1 MFRARGEN
9 PRFGLFKDNVLIT
22 ESKGKGKVDSQGQ
35 LLHMVPELMSQRTR
49 TKRKRMVG
57 KSMNQSST
65 NSTNVTFK
73 LSKRSTSKSHRR

>member
-9 PRFGLFKDNVLIT
+9 PRFGLFKDNILVN
-22 ESKGKGKVDSQGQ
+22 ESKVRGKVDSQGQ
-35 LLHMVPELMSQRTR
+35 LLHMIPELMSTRAR
-49 TKRKRMVG
+49 TKRKRITG

-73 LSKRSTSKSHRR
+73 LSKRSASKSHKR